1 MKAPSARAAPQ
12 ALPAILVTL
21 IACSLVPLITHLPW
35 WTWATA
41 ALFVAWRASGS
52 RFGLPSRTWRWL
64 LVLGVTGLVYG
75 RFHTLLGERPGM
87 SLLVLLMGLKS
98 LEAASPRDSVI
109 LVLLSYIALLGSLL
123 VHPSLLIGLYA
134 LAFLAASF
142 VTLSVISQPL
152 GLSMRQRWRQTLV
165 LLLQAIPLA
174 LMAYIVF
181 PRVAG
186 GLWRSAPVPIGQ
198 TGLTA
203 VLRPGSLS
211 DLLSS
216 RKVAM
221 RVLFHRIRPPK
232 SQRYFRA
239 YVLTAT
245 NGRVWREG
253 PPAARAGRS
262 EGRPRYRYTLLL
274 NPTGHRVLPA
284 LDWPVAAPHGAAIV
298 AGGVVRAPHRVRH
311 IRRYTLQ
318 SAPVRRGSLT
328 PRERREDLAL
338 PADLDPRIKALAQRF
353 ASGAASPE
361 TIVHR
366 ALAYFVRHHFVYTLT
381 PPAMGRDPVRRFLFH
396 VRAGYCEDYAAAFAT
411 LMRAAGL
418 PTRVVVGF
426 FGGEFN
432 PDGGDVIVHDWDA
445 HAWTEVWIGGVWRR
459 VDPTAVVAPG
469 ALHEGIG
476 ALRRLLA
483 KRAGRFGPYQSWWAA
498 FSHRLRLW
506 HDAATTAWDN
516 WVIDYNGRR
525 QAALLR
531 RLGWKGASLA
541 SLGLATLAFLVLI
554 VSLIKTLSGRTA
566 APRDPT
572 ARAYDRYCRRLAR
585 IGLARR
591 GFEGPRD
598 YLARAVLARPD
609 LAPDMTAITAA
620 YIEARYAQRPGA
632 LARLRLGVRSF
643 RPRTRPPRLA
653 ASRPLRRGP
662 R

>member
-1 MKAPSARAAPQ
+1 MKTPSARAATPQ
-12 ALPAILVTL
+12 ALPAILIAL
-21 IACSLVPLITHLPW
+21 IACSFVPLITRLPW

-41 ALFVAWRASGS
+41 ALFVAWRAGGA
-52 RFGLPSRTWRWL
+52 RLGLPSRTLRWV
-64 LVLGVTGLVYG
+64 LVLGVTVLVYG

-87 SLLVLLMGLKS
+87 SLLVLLVGLKS
-98 LEAASPRDSVI
+98 LEARAARDSVI
-109 LVLLSYIALLGSLL
+109 LVLLSYIALLGGLL

-134 LAFLAASF
+134 LAFLVVSF

-152 GLSMRQRWRQTLV
+152 GLPMRQRWRQVFV

-174 LMAYIVF
+174 LIAYIVF
-181 PRVAG
+181 PRIAG

-221 RVLFHRIRPPK
+221 RVMFHGTPPPK

-253 PPAARAGRS
+253 PLGRKVGRS
-262 EGRPRYRYTLLL
+262 VGRPRRRYTVLL
-274 NPTGHRVLPA
+274 NPAGNRVLPA
-284 LDWPVAAPHGAAIV
+284 LDWPVEAPRHAAIV
-298 AGGVVRAPHRVRH
+298 AGGLVRAQHRVRH
-311 IRRYTLQ
+311 ILRYSLE
-318 SAPVRRGSLT
+318 SAPIRQGSLT
-328 PRERREDLAL
+328 PAMRREDLAL
-338 PADLDPRIKALAQRF
+338 PSDLDPRIVALARRF
-353 ASGAASPE
+353 ARRGASPVM
-361 TIVHR
+361 IVRR

-381 PPAMGRDPVRRFLFH
+381 PPAMGQDPVRRFLFH

-432 PDGGDVIVHDWDA
+432 PDGGDVIVREWDA
-445 HAWTEVWIGGVWRR
+445 HSWTEVWIGGVWRR

-469 ALHEGIG
+469 ALHEGVG
-476 ALRRLLA
+476 ALRRLL
-483 KRAGRFGPYQSWWAA
+483 KEHAGQFGPYHSWWTA
-498 FSHRLRLW
+498 FRHRLRLW
-506 HDAATTAWDN
+506 RDAATTNWDN
-516 WVIDYNGRR
+516 WVIDYNARR

-531 RLGWKGASLA
+531 RLGWKDVNLA
-541 SLGLATLAFLVLI
+541 SLGIATLALGVLI
-554 VSLIKTLSGRTA
+554 VSLLKALGGRT
-566 APRDPT
+566 PSQKDP
-572 ARAYDRYCRRLAR
+572 AMRAYDRYCRRLAR

-591 GFEGPRD
+591 GSEGPRD
-598 YLARAVLARPD
+598 YLARAVGARPD
-609 LAPDMTAITAA
+609 LDRPMTEITAA
-620 YIEARYAQRPGA
+620 YIEARYAERTAA
-632 LARLRLGVRSF
+632 LARLRLRVRSF
-643 RPRTRPPRLA
+643 RPRAHPPQSAHSGL
-653 ASRPLRRGP
+653 LR
-662 R
+662 